1 MSLLVMT
8 RVAALVGVVAG
19 LGISGC
25 SNNQPPPEPS
35 LESSVCGQASP
46 DARSLTHVDELDGD
60 YAIVLTARS
69 GEKSGEKTHG
79 ELQLVSR
86 DSIGVPFYGWTDVQ
100 LDEIGAYRLGDP
112 FSTDRLAPGVLVLTS
127 PDPASPGQVGSVTLR
142 IGSQANRSDII
153 RFDGAYTALYVR
165 WIEADA
171 FGGDWASGIS
181 GPEAEGEFCAVRTNS
196 P

>member
-35 LESSVCGQASP
+35 MESGVCGQAISN
-46 DARSLTHVDELDGD
+46 ALSLTHVDELGGN
-60 YAIVLTARS
+60 YAIVLTAGS
-69 GEKSGEKTHG
+69 GQKSGETTNG
-79 ELQLVSR
+79 ELELASR
-86 DSIGVPFYGWTDVQ
+86 DSTGVPFYGWTDVQ

-112 FSTDRLAPGVLVLTS
+112 SSTDRTAPGILVLTS
-127 PDPASPGQVGSVTLR
+127 PDSASPGQVGSITLR